1 MMSQILER
9 AVAPV
14 VVTMIWIVAILLLV
28 RGDTGGV
35 APLIS
40 GLMAGTAL
48 VLQAWIGGERELA
61 RVFPLRAPTS
71 AALAFVAFLAG
82 SALAASLSREALGS
96 LFFVFG
102 DLPLTLGAV
111 AAFLMR
117 LGTAL
122 ALAAILAEAALRLID
137 GARA

>member
-1 MMSQILER
+1 MSQILER

-28 RGDTGGV
+28 RGDAGGV
-35 APLIS
+35 APLIA

-48 VLQAWIGGERELA
+48 VLQAWIGGGREVA
-61 RVFPLRAPTS
+61 RVFPLRAPAS
-71 AALAFVAFLAG
+71 AGIAFVAFLLG
-82 SALAASLSREALGS
+82 SAVAAGASREALSG
-96 LFFVFG
+96 LLVMVG
-102 DLPLTLGAV
+102 DLPLTLGAA

-122 ALAAILAEAALRLID
+122 ALAALLAEAALRLLD
-137 GARA
+137 EAA

>member
-1 MMSQILER
+1 MSEILER

-28 RGDTGGV
+28 RTDTGGV

-48 VLQAWIGGERELA
+48 VLQAWIGGEREVS
-61 RVFPLRAPTS
+61 RVFPLRAPAS
-71 AALAFVAFLAG
+71 AALAFLTFLVG
-82 SALAASLSREALGS
+82 SVLAATLSKEALGA
-96 LFFVFG
+96 LFFVLG
-102 DLPLTLGAV
+102 DLPLTLGTM

-117 LGTAL
+117 FGTAL
-122 ALAAILAEAALRLID
+122 ALAAILAEAGLRLLEE
-137 GARA
+137 ART